1 LLIKIKR
8 SFPPQSPIFARKLSR
23 MMQAEDF
30 IAADSPTNADSGVIN
45 CEAPSNI
52 ALVKYWGKTDVQIP
66 ANPSVSFTLR
76 HSKTVTTLYYRFIE
90 NPSPK
95 VSFDLIFEGN
105 PNEAFK
111 PKIQKF
117 FELAEAYVPFVKHY
131 HFEIHTHNTFPH
143 SSGIASSAS
152 GMGALAFGLMQ
163 LEKKLNPQL
172 SESFLNQKASFLAR
186 LGSGS
191 ACRSIEGPLV
201 VWGKHAYI
209 KESSDLFG
217 VKPEIEIHPVFL
229 DYQDTILLIDI
240 GEKTVSSSQGHQLMQ
255 GHPFAEKRF
264 TQANENLLKLLI
276 AMETGDLDQF
286 IKITES
292 EALTLHA
299 MMMTSQPYFIL
310 MKPETLQVIEKVW
323 AFRKQS
329 TVPLCF
335 TLDAGANVHML
346 YPKANK
352 KSVMDF
358 IQKELLIFCRNNAF
372 IDDEVGSGAKLL

>member
-1 LLIKIKR
+1 MK
-8 SFPPQSPIFARKLSR
+8 QS
-23 MMQAEDF
+23 QDF
-30 IAADSPTNADSGVIN
+30 MAADYPTNDGSGVIN

-52 ALVKYWGKTDVQIP
+52 ALVKYWGKTAVQIP
-66 ANPSVSFTLR
+66 ANPSVSFTLN
-76 HSKTVTTLYYRFIE
+76 HSKTVTALYYKYLE
-90 NPSPK
+90 NASPE
-95 VSFDLIFEGN
+95 VSFDLIFEGKF
-105 PNEAFK
+105 NEAFK
-111 PKIQKF
+111 PKIRKF
-117 FELAEAYVPFVKHY
+117 FELVETYVPFVKHY

-152 GMGALAFGLMQ
+152 SMGALAFGLIQ
-163 LEKKLNPQL
+163 LEKKLNPEL

-201 VWGKHAYI
+201 VWGKHAQV

-217 VKPEIEIHPVFL
+217 VKPALEIHPVFS

-240 GEKTVSSSQGHQLMQ
+240 GEKSVSSSQGHQLMH
-255 GHPFAEKRF
+255 GHPFAQNRF
-264 TQANENLLKLLI
+264 AQAHDQLSKLLI
-276 AMETGDLDQF
+276 ALEIGDLDQF

-310 MKPETLQVIEKVW
+310 MKPETLRVIEKVW
-323 AFRKQS
+323 AFRKE
-329 TVPLCF
+329 TAVPLCF
-335 TLDAGANVHML
+335 TLDAGANVHLL

-352 KSVMDF
+352 KTVLDF
-358 IQKELLIFCRNNAF
+358 IQSELLIFCKNNAF